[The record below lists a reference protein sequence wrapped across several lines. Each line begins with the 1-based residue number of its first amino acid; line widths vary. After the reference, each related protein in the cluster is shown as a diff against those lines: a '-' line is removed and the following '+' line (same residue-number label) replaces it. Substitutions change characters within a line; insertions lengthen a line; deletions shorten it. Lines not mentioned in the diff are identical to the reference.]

1 MNREYGFGGND
12 FYRNDADRKVSAS
25 SSKRAG
31 RYNKRMQRKQAMLR
45 KVSFTFMTALF
56 VMIFALSVFSLSA
69 KADSTEHANEYKYYT
84 SHRIEQGESLWSI
97 AEASMDDG
105 HYASVQEYID
115 EIKTIN
121 QISGDQIQ
129 SGNYLLLPYFSEEIK

>member
-1 MNREYGFGGND
+1 MNNRSVK
-12 FYRNDADRKVSAS
+12 RDRAEEQKKKV
-25 SSKRAG
+25 R
-31 RYNKRMQRKQAMLR
+31 RKQMLLR
-45 KVSFTFMTALF
+45 KISFTCMTALF

-97 AEASMDDG
+97 AEASMDNG
-105 HYASVQEYID
+105 HYDSVQDYIE
-115 EIKTIN
+115 EIKSVN

-129 SGNYLLLPYFSEEIK
+129 SGNYLLLPYFSKEVK

>member
-1 MNREYGFGGND
+1 MYRENRFVGNEFHQD
-12 FYRNDADRKVSAS
+12 DWNEKISVNKSG
-25 SSKRAG
+25 RAG
-31 RYNKRMQRKQAMLR
+31 ARNRRSRRKQALLQ
-45 KVSFTFMTALF
+45 KGAFTCMTALF

-97 AEASMDDG
+97 ASTSMDDE
-105 HYASVQEYID
+105 HYDSVQDYID
-115 EIKTIN
+115 EIKTVN

-129 SGNYLLLPYFSEEIK
+129 SGNYLLLPYFSEDIK